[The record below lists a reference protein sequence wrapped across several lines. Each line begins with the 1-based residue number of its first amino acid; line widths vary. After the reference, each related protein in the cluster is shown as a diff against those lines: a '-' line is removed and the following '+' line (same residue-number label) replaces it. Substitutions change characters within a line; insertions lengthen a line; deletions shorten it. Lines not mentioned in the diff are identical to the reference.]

1 MHTRTHLGKADY
13 YRFNNRK
20 KGFGGEGGLDVHTEP
35 LSENCIVLNDLQLEV
50 RESPFQIDALLIFS
64 DIIKLYEIKNYEG
77 LHQWGEGAFIKSSG
91 FLLENPSMQLQRTK
105 VRLEF
110 LLSEMG
116 LQRRV
121 EAYVIF
127 VNPEFTLVGAPN
139 VTSYIL
145 PSQIPEHFRNMPKKT
160 GITAEQYRLAD
171 SLVALHDPNYSFKI
185 PEYHYE
191 NMKKGVPCTACGT
204 LKDTFRGR
212 HQICDECGK
221 KININEAIRTGISDF
236 RILFPDDKI
245 TTSRITDW
253 CGIGDKNRISNILKS
268 EFQEMGKNRGR
279 YLI

>member
-253 CGIGDKNRISNILKS
+253 CGIGDKIA
-268 EFQEMGKNRGR
+268 
-279 YLI
+279 